1 MSDHKRFHYRA
12 PEEIKQEAA
21 ALGIKLPWSD
31 DLSILG
37 ESVNLGPVTLA
48 NRFVVHPMEGF
59 DSDDQGTPG
68 PLSFRRYRR
77 YAEGGVALIWFE
89 ATAVLWEARSN
100 PGQLWIH
107 DGNVQVFKE
116 LVAATK
122 KAARDQFGYEP
133 VMIVQLTHSGRYSK
147 PAGVPKP
154 LIAHH
159 SAVLDPKHNLPPDY
173 PLVTDDYLDQLQ
185 EHFVHA
191 AELAAQAGFDGVD
204 IKGCHRYLAAE
215 LHASFTREGR
225 YGGSF
230 ENRTRLLRES
240 MLKIRARVPS
250 VFVTTRLNAYDA
262 IPYPYGFGVN
272 RDDYRVPDLAEPI
285 EYIRQLKEIGIPL
298 LNLSIGNPYYN
309 PHYGRPFDFPIAGF
323 TPPAEHPLAAI
334 DRFIGITR
342 TVQEAHPDLPIIGS
356 GYSWLRQ
363 YMPQVAAA
371 VIRSGGAALVGQ
383 GRGSFAYPD
392 SVRDILEKGAMD
404 PKKCCVTCSGCTQ
417 IMRDGAMTGCVVR
430 DSEIYGEQYR
440 LGRRFA
446 IDRLQTEA
454 KRCRDCTE
462 PTCRPGCPANVDIPA
477 FVKAFAEGDFA
488 ASYAVLRQNNVLPEM
503 CGYICPAAEQCQGAC
518 VEDIFSKCPIPIQD
532 IQLVVSQTAR
542 RMGLTGV
549 QIPAEPSGK
558 RVAVIGAGPA
568 GLAGAVKLLEAGHH
582 VTIVDKTNRLGGTP
596 ETTIPAARYRNA
608 AAEIDAILAPAKQ
621 ANRVLIKSGAELGKD
636 FTFHELVAGNNA
648 VLLATGL
655 PESMSL
661 GKADGVYDALAFLAK
676 LKNGEL
682 AQLPRRV
689 AVLGAG
695 NTAMDAA
702 SSALDAGASDVY
714 LVYRRSFQEMPAWA
728 EERDAFLAKG
738 GHILILTQPLGYV
751 TDAKGKLVG
760 LKAARTELGEPDTSG
775 RRSPQV
781 VPGSEFV
788 LPVELAVEAMGQKLG
803 DQLADVFAGVA
814 MTRNGRVAVDAA
826 FATSLPG
833 VFAAGDLVN
842 GGTTAVQGIAEG
854 MRAAAGID
862 VYLRQ

>member
-1 MSDHKRFHYRA
+1 MSDHKRFHYHTPA
-12 PEEIKQEAA
+12 EIRQEAA

-262 IPYPYGFGVN
+262 IPYPYGFGVD

-285 EYIRQLKEIGIPL
+285 KYIRQLKEIGIPL

-323 TPPAEHPLAAI
+323 TPPP
-334 DRFIGITR
+334 
-342 TVQEAHPDLPIIGS
+342 S
-356 GYSWLRQ
+356 
-363 YMPQVAAA
+363 
-371 VIRSGGAALVGQ
+371 
-383 GRGSFAYPD
+383 
-392 SVRDILEKGAMD
+392 
-404 PKKCCVTCSGCTQ
+404 
-417 IMRDGAMTGCVVR
+417 
-430 DSEIYGEQYR
+430 
-440 LGRRFA
+440 
-446 IDRLQTEA
+446 
-454 KRCRDCTE
+454 
-462 PTCRPGCPANVDIPA
+462 IP
-477 FVKAFAEGDFA
+477 
-488 ASYAVLRQNNVLPEM
+488 SP
-503 CGYICPAAEQCQGAC
+503 
-518 VEDIFSKCPIPIQD
+518 
-532 IQLVVSQTAR
+532 
-542 RMGLTGV
+542 
-549 QIPAEPSGK
+549 PS
-558 RVAVIGAGPA
+558 
-568 GLAGAVKLLEAGHH
+568 
-582 VTIVDKTNRLGGTP
+582 T
-596 ETTIPAARYRNA
+596 
-608 AAEIDAILAPAKQ
+608 
-621 ANRVLIKSGAELGKD
+621 
-636 FTFHELVAGNNA
+636 
-648 VLLATGL
+648 
-655 PESMSL
+655 
-661 GKADGVYDALAFLAK
+661 
-676 LKNGEL
+676 
-682 AQLPRRV
+682 
-689 AVLGAG
+689 
-695 NTAMDAA
+695 
-702 SSALDAGASDVY
+702 
-714 LVYRRSFQEMPAWA
+714 
-728 EERDAFLAKG
+728 
-738 GHILILTQPLGYV
+738 
-751 TDAKGKLVG
+751 
-760 LKAARTELGEPDTSG
+760 
-775 RRSPQV
+775 
-781 VPGSEFV
+781 
-788 LPVELAVEAMGQKLG
+788 
-803 DQLADVFAGVA
+803 
-814 MTRNGRVAVDAA
+814 
-826 FATSLPG
+826 
-833 VFAAGDLVN
+833 
-842 GGTTAVQGIAEG
+842 
-854 MRAAAGID
+854 
-862 VYLRQ
+862 

>member
-1 MSDHKRFHYRA
+1 MSEHQRFHYHA
-12 PEEIKQEAA
+12 PEELKRDAA
-21 ALGIKLPWSD
+21 ALGIELPWTD
-31 DLSILG
+31 DLAVLG
-37 ESVNLGPVTLA
+37 ESVKIGDLTLA
-48 NRFVVHPMEGF
+48 NRFVAHPMEGF
-59 DSDDQGTPG
+59 DSDDHGTPG

-77 YAEGGVALIWFE
+77 YAEGGAALIWFE

-100 PGQLWIH
+100 PGQLWIN
-107 DGNVQVFKE
+107 DGNVKVFAE

-122 KAARDQFGYEP
+122 KAARDLYGYEP

-147 PAGVPKP
+147 PAGIPKP

-159 SAVLDPKHNLPPDY
+159 SAVLDPKHNLPADY
-173 PLVTDDYLDQLQ
+173 PLVTDEYLDQLQ

-240 MLKIRARVPS
+240 MTKIRARVPS

-262 IPYPYGFGVN
+262 IPYPYGFGVD
-272 RDDYRVPDLAEPI
+272 RDNYHVPDLTEPI
-285 EYIRQLKEIGIPL
+285 EYIRLLKEIGIPI

-323 TPPAEHPLAAI
+323 NPPAEHPLAAI
-334 DRFIGITR
+334 VRFLDITR
-342 TVQEAHPDLPIIGS
+342 TVQNAHPDLPIIGS

-363 YMPQVAAA
+363 FTPNVAAA
-371 VIRSGGAALVGQ
+371 VIQSGGATLVGQ
-383 GRGSFAYPD
+383 GRGSFAYPE
-392 SVRDILEKGAMD
+392 SVRDILQTGAMD

-430 DSEIYGEQYR
+430 DNGIYGEQYR

-446 IDRLQTEA
+446 IDRLQNEA

-477 FVKAFAEGDFA
+477 FVKAFADGDIA
-488 ASYAVLRQNNVLPEM
+488 QSYAVLRQNNVLPEM
-503 CGYICPAAEQCQGAC
+503 CGFICPAAEQCQGGC
-518 VEDIFSKCPIPIQD
+518 VEDIFTKCPIPIQD
-532 IQLVVSQTAR
+532 IQLVVSQMAR

-549 QIPAEPSGK
+549 QVPAEPSGQ
-558 RVAVIGAGPA
+558 RAAIIGAGPA
-568 GLAGAVKLLEAGHH
+568 GLACAIRLLEAGHT
-582 VTIVDKTNRLGGTP
+582 VTIVDKANRLGGTP
-596 ETTIPAARYRNA
+596 ETTIPAARYA
-608 AAEIDAILAPAKQ
+608 DAGAEIEAILAPAK
-621 ANRVLIKSGAELGKD
+621 AADRVILKLGTELGKD
-636 FTFHELVAGNNA
+636 FTFHELVAGNDA

-655 PESMSL
+655 PESSSL
-661 GKADGVYDALAFLAK
+661 GKADGVYDALTFLAK
-676 LKNGEL
+676 LKSGEL
-682 AQLPRRV
+682 ADLPSRI

-702 SSALDAGASDVY
+702 SSALDAGATDVY
-714 LVYRRSFQEMPAWA
+714 LVYRRSFLEMPAWV
-728 EERDAFLAKG
+728 EERDAFLIKG
-738 GHILILTQPLGYV
+738 GHVLLLSQPTGYV
-751 TDAKGKLVG
+751 TDDQGKLTG
-760 LKAARTELGEPDTSG
+760 LRVARTELGEPDASG

-781 VPGSEFV
+781 IADSEFV
-788 LPVELAVEAMGQKLG
+788 LPVSLVVEAMGQKVG
-803 DQLADVFAGVA
+803 ERLAETLKGVNL
-814 MTRNGRVAVDAA
+814 TRNGRVAVDGSL
-826 FATSLPG
+826 ATSLAG
-833 VFAAGDLVN
+833 VYAAGDLVN

-854 MRAAAGID
+854 IRAAAAID
-862 VYLRQ
+862 AYLRH